1 MPFAKGKTGNKRGR
15 PKGAKSGRA
24 QLVEVI
30 DQICKRQKNLKYLNE
45 KYTELLYAD
54 PKGFFTDFVL
64 PLLPKEA
71 RSLGETDGIVLWP
84 SLLGDEP
91 GEQPRFDA
99 EGKPIPGR

>member
-1 MPFAKGKTGNKRGR
+1 MPFVKGKTGNKRGR
-15 PKGAKSGRA
+15 PKGSKSGRA

-30 DQICKRQKNLKYLNE
+30 DRICKRSKNLAYLDRKYSEILRN
-45 KYTELLYAD
+45 D
-54 PKGFFTDFVL
+54 PARFFTDFVL

>member
-45 KYTELLYAD
+45 KYTDLLHAD
-54 PKGFFTDFVL
+54 PN
-64 PLLPKEA
+64 
-71 RSLGETDGIVLWP
+71 
-84 SLLGDEP
+84 
-91 GEQPRFDA
+91 
-99 EGKPIPGR
+99 